1 MSPEVFGTTDSQ
13 VNNKK
18 NEIILKVC
26 LLFRKL
32 QGYFVDLIY
41 YIVRFYA
48 QIKFGNF
55 YTRIK
60 TVQKVKETIMQL
72 GLSENIF

>member
-26 LLFRKL
+26 LLVFTKL
-32 QGYFVDLIY
+32 QGPY
-41 YIVRFYA
+41 YILRFYA

-60 TVQKVKETIMQL
+60 L
-72 GLSENIF
+72 

>member
-13 VNNKK
+13 VNKK

-26 LLFRKL
+26 LLVFTKL
-32 QGYFVDLIY
+32 QGPY
-41 YIVRFYA
+41 YILRFYA